1 MRSAALAILL
11 PFLPLMTQAANY
23 SARKTTV
30 DGIEVVHLAD
40 AANRME
46 MSIAP
51 SIGNMAFEI
60 DVDGKNILWFPYH
73 SPAELKAKPQFCGIP
88 FLAPWANRLS
98 ADSYWANGRKYLLN
112 PGLGNFRRDPH
123 QLPIHG
129 LLNYSP
135 AWEVIAMSADDH
147 SAFVSSRLEFTKHPE
162 MMAQFPFAHTITM
175 TYRLAGG
182 AVEVETAIDN
192 HSAEPMPVAIGFH
205 PYFHLDDAPRDQ
217 WKVHLAARDH
227 LVLSDMLIPTGEH
240 KPVEFAD
247 PLPLAGKQLDDVFS
261 NLVRGA
267 DGTAQFWAEGSHQR
281 ITVVYGPKYPVA
293 VVYAPPGRDFVC
305 FEPMAAPTDAF
316 NLAHSG
322 VYRELQSIMPGGQWK
337 ESFWIKPSGFR

>member
-1 MRSAALAILL
+1 MKIAALALL
-11 PFLPLMTQAANY
+11 SVFPLMTQAANY
-23 SARKTTV
+23 SARKTMV
-30 DGIEVVHLAD
+30 DGVEVVHLSD

-51 SIGNMAFEI
+51 SVGNMAYEI

-98 ADSYWANGRKYLLN
+98 DNAYWANGRKYVLN
-112 PGLGNFRRDPH
+112 PALGNFRRDQH

-129 LLNYSP
+129 LLNFSP
-135 AWEVIAMSADDH
+135 AWEVVAMSADDH
-147 SAFVSSRLEFTKHPE
+147 SAFVTSRLEFTKHPE

-175 TYRLAGG
+175 TYRLAEG

-205 PYFHLDDAPRDQ
+205 PYFHLDGAPRDQ

-227 LVLSDMLIPTGEH
+227 LVLSNLLIPTGER
-240 KPVEFAD
+240 KPVEFPD
-247 PLPLAGKQLDDVFS
+247 PLPLAGRQLDDVFS
-261 NLVRGA
+261 NLLRGA
-267 DGTAQFWAEGSHQR
+267 DGTAQFWAEGGRQR
-281 ITVVYGPKYPVA
+281 ITVVYGPKFPVA
-293 VVYAPPGRDFVC
+293 VVYAPRGRDFVC

-316 NLAHSG
+316 NLEHAGIYH
-322 VYRELQSIMPGGQWK
+322 ELPSIMPGSQWK
-337 ESFWIKPSGFR
+337 ESFWIKPSWNK